1 MPPKLGQVRSSYVRI
16 VPAEPGDLPGV
27 QRIYAHYVATSVAT
41 FEESA
46 PDVAWWAGRL
56 QDLTQAGLPFLVAR
70 EGGNVVGYA
79 YASPFRPRPAYRH
92 TVEDS
97 VYIDPGCTG
106 RGVGRALLAA
116 LLAGC
121 AGAGARQVIA
131 VIADTGDEASAALH
145 RALGFTDA
153 GRLAGVGR
161 KHGRWV
167 DTLLMQ
173 RDLTG

>member
-1 MPPKLGQVRSSYVRI
+1 VRI
-16 VPAEPGDLPGV
+16 GPAEPRDLPDV
-27 QRIYAHYVATSVAT
+27 QRIYGHYVATSVAT

-46 PDVAWWAGRL
+46 PDLAWWAGRL
-56 QDLTQAGLPFLVAR
+56 RDLTQAGLPFLVAR
-70 EGGNVVGYA
+70 DGVHVVGYA
-79 YASPFRPRPAYRH
+79 YAGPFRPRPAYRH

-97 VYIDPGCTG
+97 VYVDPGCTG

-121 AGAGARQVIA
+121 ADAGARQVIA
-131 VIADTGDEASAALH
+131 VIADTGDDASGALH

-153 GRLAGVGR
+153 GRLAGVGH